1 MQKKKIVH
9 TNTKLYLPHYSK
21 NRKQKKKQQSE
32 HFSTKKKQVAY
43 TINHIIS
50 KNKKNKIPF

>member
-21 NRKQKKKQQSE
+21 NRKQKKTTE
-32 HFSTKKKQVAY
+32 
-43 TINHIIS
+43 
-50 KNKKNKIPF
+50 